1 MFPREVGLVNDTDIK
16 QFLWGLQRLD
26 NVLSTMPASKYVVSQ
41 SLPLSLLLIDH
52 EKDPYQGRNILH
64 SSERRLLH
72 GSQSIR
78 TFPRINTLP
87 GGAIGLSVGHSFK
100 GGFED
105 EKSSSNFW
113 ILTQILGACWK
124 ILLKFHFYRLSPK
137 QWQYHSLFLKRKRSS
152 FL

>member
-1 MFPREVGLVNDTDIK
+1 M
-16 QFLWGLQRLD
+16 
-26 NVLSTMPASKYVVSQ
+26 LSTMPASKYVVSQ

-105 EKSSSNFW
+105 EKSSFQFLDPNTDFRGMLKNSFEVS
-113 ILTQILGACWK
+113 LLQIITK
-124 ILLKFHFYRLSPK
+124 TVTVS
-137 QWQYHSLFLKRKRSS
+137 
-152 FL
+152 